1 MGIESKWGKCA
12 IIGLIHTFQF
22 STFVLFV
29 ILLYWFFAFEA
40 LKSNVKLNLV
50 HP

>member
-1 MGIESKWGKCA
+1 MGIESRQSKFS

-29 ILLYWFFAFEA
+29 VFLYWFIAFEA
-40 LKSNVKLNLV
+40 
-50 HP
+50 

>member
-1 MGIESKWGKCA
+1 MGIESKWGKCS

-29 ILLYWFFAFEA
+29 VFFNGSLH
-40 LKSNVKLNLV
+40 LKIKKVM
-50 HP
+50 